1 MLRIRAITLAVC
13 PGDNQTTLTSCT
25 KANTPFHQ
33 SLSPAGAGWFLPCLS
48 FVQLGLS
55 LESSVFVYARA
66 RSTQL
71 KTSGEGGSKREVD
84 GNETH
89 TVLYHEE
96 GNSSVFVGAIEKL
109 YYYDFDTQEN
119 YTVRFTTQSSHQFQW
134 NPYNYLT
141 FLEKYNDKLLICGTN
156 ACQPTCW
163 NWVNRK
169 KERTIVAR
177 GLAPFVPEQNTLVLV
192 DGKEIYST
200 IKKHLNNGKIPRF
213 RRIHGSGELYTSDT
227 VMQNPQFIKAT
238 IIKQTESYNDRIYY
252 FFREDNPDQSAGAPL
267 NVSRVAQLCKGDR
280 GGVGSLSAAK
290 WTTFLKATLV
300 CTDPATNRNF
310 NWLQDV
316 FVVHSNTN
324 WQETKIYGLFSNP
337 WGYSAVCIYSI
348 GNIDKVFRTSPLKGY
363 NGDFHTI
370 RPGQCLQGD
379 ALTPTETF
387 KVVDSHP
394 EVVEKV
400 KPQVPLFHNKYRYQ
414 KIGVHRV
421 QAADGHTYNVL
432 YLTTDKGTIHKMVE
446 LPDCVVN
453 IMEILPFQPQVPIH
467 TMTLDNERVR
477 KNSGTTSLLMSCM
490 WSLNEVVR
498 VPMAMCGVYRN
509 NCESCLLA
517 RDPYCGWANGKCRSI
532 YDYDHLGDGYSFQ
545 NVTVMPFSRYYL
557 SCPMESHHAAY
568 TWIHNDHII
577 KRCESNH
584 RHCLHFIDN
593 VTDECYGTYACFSQ
607 ESYFNQTVMVE
618 CLVKP
623 PETAA
628 VRMASS
634 QATIP
639 FSFWLPSLYMVVFCL
654 LLQ

>member
-1 MLRIRAITLAVC
+1 MGGCVLVVFLFALWGRLLLHPAAAEHRRMHPRIIT
-13 PGDNQTTLTSCT
+13 
-25 KANTPFHQ
+25 TPT
-33 SLSPAGAGWFLPCLS
+33 GA
-48 FVQLGLS
+48 
-55 LESSVFVYARA
+55 
-66 RSTQL
+66 
-71 KTSGEGGSKREVD
+71 KRFAFD
-84 GNETH
+84 KNETH

-119 YTVRFTTQSSHQFQW
+119 YTEDFHVDGEGPC
-134 NPYNYLT
+134 NKPEENKNYLT

-163 NWVNRK
+163 NWVDRK

-467 TMTLDNERVR
+467 TMTLDNER
-477 KNSGTTSLLMSCM
+477 
-490 WSLNEVVR
+490 NELYVVSER
-498 VPMAMCGVYRN
+498 GGP
-509 NCESCLLA
+509 
-517 RDPYCGWANGKCRSI
+517 
-532 YDYDHLGDGYSFQ
+532 
-545 NVTVMPFSRYYL
+545 
-557 SCPMESHHAAY
+557 
-568 TWIHNDHII
+568 
-577 KRCESNH
+577 
-584 RHCLHFIDN
+584 
-593 VTDECYGTYACFSQ
+593 GTYGHVWGLSEQ
-607 ESYFNQTVMVE
+607 
-618 CLVKP
+618 L
-623 PETAA
+623 
-628 VRMASS
+628 
-634 QATIP
+634 
-639 FSFWLPSLYMVVFCL
+639 
-654 LLQ
+654 